1 MNKSLMSPTCGC
13 LRARLRF
20 GRRLLFTEI
29 GYNQSS
35 QGFFSRYMKKKA
47 QGGAQPM
54 ETITED
60 PDEEEEDDDE
70 MEEDEERAVEEAL
83 QEAEFM
89 ENVEAATVNT

>member
-1 MNKSLMSPTCGC
+1 
-13 LRARLRF
+13 
-20 GRRLLFTEI
+20 
-29 GYNQSS
+29 
-35 QGFFSRYMKKKA
+35 MKKKA

>member
-1 MNKSLMSPTCGC
+1 
-13 LRARLRF
+13 
-20 GRRLLFTEI
+20 
-29 GYNQSS
+29 
-35 QGFFSRYMKKKA
+35 MKKKA

-54 ETITED
+54 DTITED